1 MSSCGVATYSLLC
14 NLVAPAK
21 PSDKSYHDLNAVMNE
36 RQNWNLA
43 VIMERYKLNIT
54 DRQLS
59 ESIPFYV
66 TELKHLSEHCDFGL
80 SLDNMIRDRL
90 VCRARNT
97 KIQQLFFA
105 ET

>member
-1 MSSCGVATYSLLC
+1 
-14 NLVAPAK
+14 
-21 PSDKSYHDLNAVMNE
+21 MNE

-59 ESIPFYV
+59 ESVPFYV

-97 KIQQLFFA
+97 KIQQLFLA